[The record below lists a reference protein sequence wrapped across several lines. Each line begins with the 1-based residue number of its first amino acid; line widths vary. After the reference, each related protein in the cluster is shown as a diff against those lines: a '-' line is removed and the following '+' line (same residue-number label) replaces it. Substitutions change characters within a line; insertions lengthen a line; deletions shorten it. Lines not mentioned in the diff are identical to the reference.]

1 MGFFMLLRIL
11 NRTEEAVICLLL
23 VLTTLLVFVDVI
35 MRFGFNTGFMW
46 TQELTLHMSAWFVLF
61 GASYGIKAGSHIG
74 VDAFVK
80 LFPRNARRLLT
91 AIGCLLALA
100 YCGLVLY
107 GSWIYLSK
115 VKKIGIE
122 LEDLPI
128 PAWIAHGM
136 LIVGFAFLSIRI
148 LLLFWDVITGK
159 IDGFRHADEA
169 KDSMEIVEELKKEG
183 LEL

>member
-1 MGFFMLLRIL
+1 MFLRLL

-23 VLTTLLVFVDVI
+23 TLTTLLVFVDVV

-80 LFPRNARRLLT
+80 LFPRGWRRLMT
-91 AIGCLLALA
+91 GVACLLALF
-100 YCGLVLY
+100 YCSLILY
-107 GSWIYLSK
+107 GSWIYLGK
-115 VKKIGIE
+115 VKRIGIE

-136 LIVGFAFLSIRI
+136 LLVGFTFLSIRI
-148 LLLFWDVITGK
+148 LLLLWDVIRDRA
-159 IDGFRHADEA
+159 DGFRHADEA
-169 KDSMEIVEELKKEG
+169 RESMELVEELKKGGSEK
-183 LEL
+183 